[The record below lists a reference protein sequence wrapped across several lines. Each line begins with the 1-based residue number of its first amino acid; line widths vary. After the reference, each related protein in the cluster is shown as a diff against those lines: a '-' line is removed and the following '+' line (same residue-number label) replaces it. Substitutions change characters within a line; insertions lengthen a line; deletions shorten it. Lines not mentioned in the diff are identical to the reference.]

1 MYMKSQIEMSWADDK
16 VRIRNNQKKLV
27 DYKKKIKCKECGL
40 KDYRVIDFHHL
51 RDKEFAISNMV
62 YRGYSWNRI
71 QKEIEKCIP
80 LCSNCHR
87 IEHHSS

>member
-1 MYMKSQIEMSWADDK
+1 MSWADDK
-16 VRIRNNQKKLV
+16 KRIKKNQKKLV
-27 DYKKKIKCKECGL
+27 DYKKTIRCKECGIR
-40 KDYRVIDFHHL
+40 DHRVIDFHHI

-62 YRGYSWNRI
+62 YRGYSRKRI
-71 QKEIEKCIP
+71 QQEIDKCIP

>member
-1 MYMKSQIEMSWADDK
+1 MSWADDK
-16 VRIRNNQKKLV
+16 VRIRTNQKKLT

-40 KDYRVIDFHHL
+40 NDYRVIDFHHI

-71 QKEIEKCIP
+71 QKEIDKCIP

>member
-1 MYMKSQIEMSWADDK
+1 MSWADDK
-16 VRIRNNQKKLV
+16 TRIRKNQKKLV
-27 DYKKKIKCKECGL
+27 EYKKTIKCKECGIR
-40 KDYRVIDFHHL
+40 DHRVIDFHHI

-62 YRGYSWNRI
+62 YRGYSWKRI
-71 QKEIEKCIP
+71 QKEIDKCIP

>member
-1 MYMKSQIEMSWADDK
+1 MSWADDK
-16 VRIRNNQKKLV
+16 TRIRKNQKKLV
-27 DYKKKIKCKECGL
+27 EYKKTIKCKECGIQ
-40 KDYRVIDFHHL
+40 DHRVIDYHHI

-62 YRGYSWNRI
+62 YRVYSWKRI
-71 QKEIEKCIP
+71 QKEIDKCIP